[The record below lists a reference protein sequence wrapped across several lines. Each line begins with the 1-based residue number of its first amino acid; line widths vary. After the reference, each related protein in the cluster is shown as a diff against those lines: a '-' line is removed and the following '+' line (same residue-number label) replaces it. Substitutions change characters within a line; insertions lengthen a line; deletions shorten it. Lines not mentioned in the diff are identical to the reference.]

1 MSLDRLTDEI
11 MGTQASQQARAQ
23 ANNMQRYKPSGTPSA
38 AIAQAGSQSQAARSP
53 LQVQRR
59 EAFAAAAMTP
69 GRPSERLHALSRP
82 SNGSAQ

>member
-1 MSLDRLTDEI
+1 MLAV
-11 MGTQASQQARAQ
+11 QASQQARAQ
-23 ANNMQRYKPSGTPSA
+23 SKDMQRFTPSGTPSA

-53 LQVQRR
+53 LQAQRR

-82 SNGSAQ
+82 GNSSAQ